1 MLPSV
6 AFVCA
11 MPMELAPLVR
21 SLSLTKQAVGP
32 LEGAV
37 GRIGTRP
44 VVAVVTGMGTSLAT
58 VGVEALVAAVTVE
71 RVLVVGIT
79 GAVGSEL
86 PIGALIC
93 PDRVVNGATGEAFR
107 PDPLGGGRPTG
118 TLWTSDSMIT
128 DPDALAAL
136 QRDGV
141 VALDME
147 TAAVAEVCRRRAIPW
162 SVFRAVSDRAT
173 DGIVDDEVFHLS
185 HQDGT
190 PNAKAVASY
199 MARHP
204 GRLPALARA
213 ARDSREAAARAAS
226 AAIAAATA
234 LGEPTTDG
242 TG

>member
-1 MLPSV
+1 MRPSV

-21 SLSLTKQAVGP
+21 SLSLTKQAVGSV
-32 LEGAV
+32 EGAV

-58 VGVEALVAAVTVE
+58 TGVEALLAAVTVE

-79 GAVGSEL
+79 GAVGDEL
-86 PIGALIC
+86 AIGTLIC
-93 PDRVVNGATGEAFR
+93 PERVVDGASGEAFR
-107 PDPLGGGRPTG
+107 PDPLGGDRPTG

-128 DPDALAAL
+128 DPEAVAAL
-136 QRDGV
+136 RRDGV

-147 TAAVAEVCRRRAIPW
+147 TAAVAAVCRRHGIPW
-162 SVFRAVSDRAT
+162 SVFRAVSDRTT

-190 PNAKAVASY
+190 PDAKAVASY
-199 MARHP
+199 VARHP
-204 GRLPALARA
+204 GRIPALARM
-213 ARDSREAAARAAS
+213 ARGSRQATERAAS
-226 AAIAAATA
+226 AAISAVRA
-234 LGEPTTDG
+234 LGDPPPDG
-242 TG
+242 TE